1 MKKIIL
7 VLTMVFTLLL
17 VACEQQDFVNPLP
30 ELDNSDELELTLT
43 QKYDFLKDVDFNGVN
58 YDEILLEQFA
68 KFELNYELDTNV
80 EYPPYKNKSHLETN
94 IYFDYDAKSYIK
106 LGDNV
111 SETIIYLLLDKL
123 EVKANY
129 LTDSE
134 TTIDTTITNHQAIDL
149 DIDFSDT
156 YLLMKN
162 QNIYAQTNG
171 FFKLVVDLQGEIN
184 TTEKVFDMVKE
195 KPTTE
200 NVFTQNEYQI
210 LKDLF
215 DSFMAYDFT
224 LPEELPTDSSYDELL
239 SEFDQMIKVYQQGD
253 LYTVR
258 VLIDKA
264 MVDELI
270 DQQFDSIILG
280 YQIEYSE
287 EEKQQIEEAKTILK
301 AALQAFEFDFRFE
314 VRNNKVKRILGSLT
328 GQIGPTEYSIP
339 DLEEGNYGIYKGM
352 IKLEKFGFIIDL
364 DPVAPSMPTNFN
376 GFAQV
381 DQLAFVKFVNSIDL
395 Y

>member
-1 MKKIIL
+1 M
-7 VLTMVFTLLL
+7 T
-17 VACEQQDFVNPLP
+17 
-30 ELDNSDELELTLT
+30 
-43 QKYDFLKDVDFNGVN
+43 
-58 YDEILLEQFA
+58 
-68 KFELNYELDTNV
+68 
-80 EYPPYKNKSHLETN
+80 
-94 IYFDYDAKSYIK
+94 
-106 LGDNV
+106 
-111 SETIIYLLLDKL
+111 
-123 EVKANY
+123 
-129 LTDSE
+129 
-134 TTIDTTITNHQAIDL
+134 
-149 DIDFSDT
+149 
-156 YLLMKN
+156 
-162 QNIYAQTNG
+162 
-171 FFKLVVDLQGEIN
+171 
-184 TTEKVFDMVKE
+184 
-195 KPTTE
+195 
-200 NVFTQNEYQI
+200 
-210 LKDLF
+210 
-215 DSFMAYDFT
+215 YDFT

-253 LYTVR
+253 IYTVR

-314 VRNNKVKRILGSLT
+314 VRNNKVRRILYSLT

-364 DPVAPSMPTNFN
+364 DPVAPSMPTDFN

-381 DQLAFVKFVNSIDL
+381 DQLAFVKFVNSIYL
-395 Y
+395 N